1 MAHSSRRPR
10 ASSSGWGGRR
20 AAGRRA
26 GVVAVTPVPQEPP
39 AALRDTQ
46 RTASVRRLSTNS
58 CASERVLVET
68 VFSTRLR

>member
-1 MAHSSRRPR
+1 MALVATPEGVVVGVG
-10 ASSSGWGGRR
+10 AVVVPLVVGT
-20 AAGRRA
+20 